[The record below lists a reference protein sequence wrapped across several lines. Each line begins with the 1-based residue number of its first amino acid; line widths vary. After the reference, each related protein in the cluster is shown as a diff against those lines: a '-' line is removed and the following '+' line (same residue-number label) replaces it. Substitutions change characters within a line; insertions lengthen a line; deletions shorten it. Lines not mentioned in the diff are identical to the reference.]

1 MTEELNGG
9 TKSRQDYEPY
19 ERAGKTAEYPMEKVL
34 KEQAQD
40 NNSVPF
46 TPGGPSPR
54 LTDNTVKQ
62 IAQAGG
68 DVDVVKRA
76 VDELDESLSP
86 RLRAND
92 PAVVKEAQEQLA
104 KLVKDNLGDEVDM
117 SALTEIKGEGGDAAA
132 YIQQLLGNVVAKS
145 YLKDL
150 SVQARDYASQY
161 KQIAATGAD
170 ANRQGNLILD
180 RIKATAALQMR
191 DASRRGGALKTLQ
204 NKLTGG
210 SEAAAQQKI
219 DNFNT
224 KVEELRTKLNEG
236 DPEAAESMNVLAE
249 SLVLADGNAELAMS
263 FSQKWA
269 SMVKEDF
276 TVTLYNSYLS
286 GHQHSG

>member
-1 MTEELNGG
+1 
-9 TKSRQDYEPY
+9 
-19 ERAGKTAEYPMEKVL
+19 
-34 KEQAQD
+34 
-40 NNSVPF
+40 
-46 TPGGPSPR
+46 
-54 LTDNTVKQ
+54 
-62 IAQAGG
+62 
-68 DVDVVKRA
+68 
-76 VDELDESLSP
+76 
-86 RLRAND
+86 
-92 PAVVKEAQEQLA
+92 
-104 KLVKDNLGDEVDM
+104 M

-263 FSQKWA
+263 FGQKWA

-286 GHQHSG
+286 GINTQGRNILGNIANVLLSPPRSLWARLRKVNGVLPWLCMPTSWVTSQKVSR